1 MKGIGAALPG
11 HPGDVRDQLGD
22 LGLKTVEI
30 EAKLGLPPTVGIGFV
45 KRAAIPAEGSVKPPA

>member
-1 MKGIGAALPG
+1 MRAALPG

-45 KRAAIPAEGSVKPPA
+45 KRAAIPAEGSVKPAA